1 MSINYSQEQRTQLH
15 TRFDEL
21 QQKLIPL
28 WKQIGRTDPGGNILE
43 EANTVVVLPS
53 LTGDIELDFPSQ
65 QAYEERMLFML
76 FLLRQPKKRIIYLTS
91 MPIQEEI
98 IDYYLHLLPSVNI
111 NHARRRLILISPQD
125 GSTRHLVEKCLER
138 PHLIQQIRDQIPNLD
153 MAHLVPFL
161 TTDLERDFA
170 VQLGIPMYAAD
181 PCYFAFGTK
190 SGCRRVFA
198 EEGVQHP
205 LGAEGLS
212 TKNELINAI
221 ALMRAQK
228 PSLKKV
234 IVKHNE
240 GVSGYGNAVLD
251 LAELPAPG
259 SPNEASAI
267 STRLKELQFEAPD
280 VQYDWYLDK
289 FEERGGIVE
298 EMISGEQMLSPSAQL
313 RVSPLGDVQLLSTHD
328 QMLGGPSGQLYLG
341 ARFPANPEYGP
352 VISQEAIK
360 IGERFAREGIV
371 GRFAID
377 FVVVRDTS
385 AGGEWQPYA
394 IEVNLR
400 KGGTT
405 HPFLTLQYLTDGMY
419 ATKKGEFYT
428 ALGHT
433 KHYVASDHLKSTAY
447 KALTAADLIDVASNH
462 RLHFDHTKQTGIVLH
477 MLSCI
482 SALGEFG
489 MTAIGDTPEHAEAI
503 YQHYISVLDKAVA

>member
-1 MSINYSQEQRTQLH
+1 MSVQYSGDQQTRLYS
-15 TRFDEL
+15 RFDEL
-21 QQKLIPL
+21 QKKLIPL

-43 EANTVVVLPS
+43 DENTLVVLPS
-53 LTGDIELDFPSQ
+53 LTTDIEFDFPSQ

-76 FLLRQPKKRIIYLTS
+76 FLLRQPNKRIIYLTS

-98 IDYYLHLLPSVNI
+98 VDYYLHFLPSVDI
-111 NHARRRLILISPQD
+111 NNARRRLILMSPQD
-125 GSTRHLVEKCLER
+125 GSPSHLVEKCLER
-138 PHLIQQIRDQIPNLD
+138 PHFIQQIRDQIPDLD
-153 MAHLVPFL
+153 MAHVVPFL

-181 PCYFAFGTK
+181 PRYFAFGTK

-205 LGAEGLS
+205 IGAEGLS

-228 PSLKKV
+228 GTLEKV

-240 GVSGYGNAVLD
+240 GVSGYGNATLD
-251 LAELPAPG
+251 LAGLPSPG
-259 SPNEASAI
+259 STDEGAAI
-267 STRLKELQFEAPD
+267 SKRLQELQFEAPGIEFS
-280 VQYDWYLDK
+280 WYMEK

-298 EMISGEQMLSPSAQL
+298 ELISGEEMLSPSAQL
-313 RVSPLGDVQLLSTHD
+313 RVSPLGEVQLLSTHD

-352 VISQEAIK
+352 MISQESMK
-360 IGERFAREGIV
+360 VGERFAKEGIV

-377 FVVVRDTS
+377 FIVVR
-385 AGGEWQPYA
+385 AEAGEWEPYA

-405 HPFLTLQYLTDGMY
+405 HPFLALQYLTDGMY
-419 ATKKGEFYT
+419 ATKKGDFYT
-428 ALGHT
+428 ALGH
-433 KHYVASDHLKSTAY
+433 KKYYVASDHVESPMY
-447 KALTAADLIDVASNH
+447 KRLTASDLIDAASNN
-462 RLHFDHTKQTGIVLH
+462 RLHYNHTKQSGIVLH
-477 MLSCI
+477 MLSCV
-482 SALGEFG
+482 SAKGEFG

-503 YQHYISVLDKAVA
+503 FQHYITAVGEAAS